1 MAKSTISMAMPKAD
15 GLPVL
20 QVGSSGTSALTRCE
34 QLRRDMETIVTMEKP
49 WENYG
54 KTIRKDDEDNDK
66 DTHESHDDCD
76 DGSKGCLSQSIFAE
90 TIVQDL
96 QESASTWMNHPQAV
110 RMGLKCGPCLA
121 QKAPTPA
128 PRFFHTW
135 KPSAR

>member
-1 MAKSTISMAMPKAD
+1 
-15 GLPVL
+15 
-20 QVGSSGTSALTRCE
+20 
-34 QLRRDMETIVTMEKP
+34 MENHGKTMKKP

-54 KTIRKDDEDNDK
+54 KTMKMMKIYNDK

-121 QKAPTPA
+121 QKAP
-128 PRFFHTW
+128 R
-135 KPSAR
+135 